1 MKKLIYIICG
11 FLIGILLTYI
21 LMKTFQENTSADES
35 HVIAYEIRKLN
46 KMIVAEQTYSDVYSH
61 KNSNYIPG
69 FENYFSFDKKVLFL
83 VNAKVQATYDLN
95 KLKVE
100 IDSVNQKIIIQKVPD
115 LEIHTYPDVRIYDLE
130 QSKFNQFEK
139 DELNSI
145 KERAI
150 EHIEKTIERK
160 KLEKEAHEQ
169 LIENL
174 GNLYLLAKTYGWE
187 IIDKTAYAKELDLKF
202 N

>member
-1 MKKLIYIICG
+1 IYIICG

-21 LMKTFQENTSADES
+21 LMKTFQENTSVNES
-35 HVIAYEIRKLN
+35 HVMVYEIKKLN
-46 KMIVAEQTYSDVYSH
+46 KMIVAEQVYSDVYSH
-61 KNSNYIPG
+61 KNSNYISG

-95 KLKVE
+95 RLKVE
-100 IDSVNQKIIIQKVPD
+100 IDSVNQVIVIQEVPD
-115 LEIHTYPDVRIYDLE
+115 LKINIYPDVRIYDLE

-145 KERAI
+145 KERAV
-150 EHIEKTIERK
+150 EHIKKTIERE
-160 KLEKEAHEQ
+160 KLEKQAHEQ

-174 GNLYLLAKTYGWE
+174 GNLYLLAKAYGWKIE
-187 IIDKTAYAKELDLKF
+187 DRTVYAKELDLKF